1 METPLQQNN
10 KNVNV
15 ESGPVAKVRGGKL
28 FAMHL
33 EL

>member
-15 ESGPVAKVRGGKL
+15 ESGPVARVRREKKG
-28 FAMHL
+28 F
-33 EL
+33 